1 MPLIDIHVI
10 KGSCTPEQKR
20 AMMEETTEMIG
31 RVLAEPVKD
40 LTWVRV
46 IEVGEDEWMIAGE
59 VFTLEHVRKLRAGE
73 LRPS

>member
-10 KGSCTPEQKR
+10 KGSCTPEQKLQ
-20 AMMEETTEMIG
+20 MMQETTEMIG

-46 IEVGEDEWMIAGE
+46 IEVGRVDD
-59 VFTLEHVRKLRAGE
+59 RR
-73 LRPS
+73 

>member
-10 KGSCTPEQKR
+10 KGSCTPEQKLQ
-20 AMMEETTEMIG
+20 MMQETTEMIG
-31 RVLAEPVKD
+31 RVLAEPVKE

-73 LRPS
+73 LGR